1 MNGLVLDRLLD
12 PSAAHRVPAPQER
25 HVHIGGHSLQQGPSG
40 TEGER
45 KEGGTERCRRG
56 RRNHRRQYNKPGSC
70 ARQEWRRGRPEAIRA
85 SSVTTEDRALN
96 HPPHKQYLVVQGRS
110 ALCCGAFSEKQQPS
124 FYASQRTE
132 GFSPVVLRRKD
143 RGGCQKRHLL
153 LVPNHPIGRR
163 ACGAG

>member
-12 PSAAHRVPAPQER
+12 PSAAHRVPSPQER

-56 RRNHRRQYNKPGSC
+56 CRNHRRQYNKSGSC
-70 ARQEWRRGRPEAIRA
+70 ARGEWRRGRPQAIRA

-96 HPPHKQYLVVQGRS
+96 HPPTVPRNRVGRFVCHRPASSLVVQGRS
-110 ALCCGAFSEKQQPS
+110 ALCCGAFSEKQQPL
-124 FYASQRTE
+124 FMPHNE
-132 GFSPVVLRRKD
+132 RKISH
-143 RGGCQKRHLL
+143 R
-153 LVPNHPIGRR
+153 
-163 ACGAG
+163 